1 MPRLRSQT
9 VFTSILPP
17 ELLERCLECLPFE
30 EVHTNVKQVSKEV
43 RSAARRSLTR
53 GRWRPVK
60 YVLEN
65 AIVTNALERPPSA
78 AETARFREAWALD
91 PGLVLLELNLLW
103 RNEKDSHEDDDR
115 GMTPDVFYDWDRSHF
130 QPSVARFLAL
140 VEPSIDGLGRFTMAL
155 ERLEIHFRGRSRFRG
170 EMSVSLLSLWTKR
183 LGDSTLIDDSGREM
197 NIEELLNPE
206 SLVGSG
212 LESWAEPKDV
222 AKFLH
227 WLRYW
232 SYDADYQSLLTAARA
247 LSRNWQNRR
256 KADAFVAIVDADI
269 QLFNSMDY

>member
-78 AETARFREAWALD
+78 AETTRFREAWALD

-103 RNEKDSHEDDDR
+103 RNEKDSHENDIDPGNFWAWNR
-115 GMTPDVFYDWDRSHF
+115 QQFK
-130 QPSVARFLAL
+130 PSVARFLAL
-140 VEPSIDGLGRFTMAL
+140 VEPSIDGLGR
-155 ERLEIHFRGRSRFRG
+155 
-170 EMSVSLLSLWTKR
+170 
-183 LGDSTLIDDSGREM
+183 
-197 NIEELLNPE
+197 
-206 SLVGSG
+206 
-212 LESWAEPKDV
+212 
-222 AKFLH
+222 
-227 WLRYW
+227 
-232 SYDADYQSLLTAARA
+232 LT
-247 LSRNWQNRR
+247 WP
-256 KADAFVAIVDADI
+256 
-269 QLFNSMDY
+269 